1 MSEKRPNERAVATDA
16 LATLGKIHERTERR
30 DAIHL
35 AVEPVEAGERLQ
47 PGEHIKVVDGIATTA
62 EPEECLGIVDP
73 FLIKT
78 VKIGERFWFVMYPR
92 VVHSLRHVWSHPSF
106 PDEELAGDTD
116 DQDDARNRTAQAR
129 AWIRM
134 HAAELGVTYQRL
146 MQMAT
151 EWLESGEVFT
161 EIGSE
166 HMRDTLRVEE
176 FWTNYECM
184 TGVKVDPDRRYSFIG
199 CSC

>member
-1 MSEKRPNERAVATDA
+1 MSGQRPNERAVATDA

-47 PGEHIKVVDGIATTA
+47 PGEHIRVESGIATTDD
-62 EPEECLGIVDP
+62 PDNCLGIVDP
-73 FLIKT
+73 FLT
-78 VKIGERFWFVMYPR
+78 RPVKKGERFWFVMYPR

-106 PDEELAGDTD
+106 PDEELVSDTD
-116 DQDDARNRTAQAR
+116 DLDDARKRKAQAR

-151 EWLESGEVFT
+151 EWLETGEMYT
-161 EIGSE
+161 EVGSE
-166 HMRDTLRVEE
+166 HMSSTLRADE
-176 FWTNYECM
+176 FWRNYEAM
-184 TGVKVDPDRRYSFIG
+184 TGVQVDPERRHGFIG